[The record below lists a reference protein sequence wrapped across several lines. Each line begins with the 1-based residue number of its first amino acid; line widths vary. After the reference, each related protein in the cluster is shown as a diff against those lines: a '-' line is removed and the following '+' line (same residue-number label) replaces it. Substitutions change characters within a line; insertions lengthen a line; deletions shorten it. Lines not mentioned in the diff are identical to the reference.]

1 VRIDSE
7 KQTLILAGESI
18 PRRDLA
24 HKLPSHLTIVAT
36 RADDTSLL
44 SSSNTIVRFVPI
56 SASGFSL
63 SAANAYAR
71 TQGLSALSARMP
83 IIDTYA

>member
-1 VRIDSE
+1 VRISSE

-24 HKLPSHLTIVAT
+24 RAGSPLTPVAT
-36 RADDTSLL
+36 RADDAGPSTRTGL
-44 SSSNTIVRFVPI
+44 SWFNQNTAVH
-56 SASGFSL
+56 SAFN
-63 SAANAYAR
+63 AANAYAR
-71 TQGLSALSARMP
+71 TQDLSALSARMP